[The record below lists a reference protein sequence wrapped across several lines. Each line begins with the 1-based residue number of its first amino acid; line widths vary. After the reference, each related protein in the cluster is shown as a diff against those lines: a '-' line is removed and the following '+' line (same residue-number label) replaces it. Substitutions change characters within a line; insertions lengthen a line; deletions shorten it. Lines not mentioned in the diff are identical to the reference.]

1 MDKNQRN
8 RFITDWRN
16 LNYSYLV
23 LVVLGLVLAVL
34 GFIKNGRN
42 ERKGR
47 LGAAIVFLAGIVM
60 LTLGILLTNVPG
72 FFSG

>member
-1 MDKNQRN
+1 
-8 RFITDWRN
+8 

-23 LVVLGLVLAVL
+23 LVGIGLFLAIF
-34 GFIKNGRN
+34 GFIKNG
-42 ERKGR
+42 KGNGNT
-47 LGAAIVFLAGIVM
+47 LGAAVLFLLGIIS